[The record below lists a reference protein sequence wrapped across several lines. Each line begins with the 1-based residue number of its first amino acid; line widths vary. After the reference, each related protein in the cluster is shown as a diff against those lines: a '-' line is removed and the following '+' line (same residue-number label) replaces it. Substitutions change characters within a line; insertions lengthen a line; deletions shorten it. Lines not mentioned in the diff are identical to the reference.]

1 MKPTPQT
8 IETKHRRESV
18 VTVRRAARFPKTDCR
33 FQAPRFDDYSGG
45 GKGGGKRL
53 PSFRGISDEYF
64 DKEAR
69 GHFATEA
76 GFFALIVATISVPL
90 FQVASVLVHWVL

>member
-18 VTVRRAARFPKTDCR
+18 GTTRTGARFPQTDCQY
-33 FQAPRFDDYSGG
+33 QAPRFDDFSGRG
-45 GKGGGKRL
+45 GGGKRL
-53 PSFRGISDEYF
+53 PSFRGISEEYF

-76 GFFALIVATISVPL
+76 GFFGLIVVTVSVPL

>member
-1 MKPTPQT
+1 MKPTPQN
-8 IETKHRRESV
+8 IETKHRRD
-18 VTVRRAARFPKTDCR
+18 TVGAARTGARFPKTDCA

-53 PSFRGISDEYF
+53 PSFRGISEEYF

-69 GHFATEA
+69 GHFASEA
-76 GFFALIVATISVPL
+76 GFFGLIVVTVAVPL
-90 FQVASVLVHWVL
+90 FQVASVLVHGVL